1 MGLNWLVNLNA
12 TSGELTFTPNPSGG
26 PVTGVLCIEVEEWR
40 GGVKIGSIVRDIM
53 VSAVTN
59 CGNGN
64 SLPSVDSLT
73 LLQGTV
79 QQLAPTYFN
88 MCQIDTLEILIHAS
102 DADSLQQVIMETT
115 ASIPGLS
122 FWNNSINPPTAVLRF
137 IPPTFGEYDIP
148 IRVLDDFCT
157 VRGEHVEYIHVSVG
171 GTCLTG
177 TVTNTACG
185 QSNGAIDLTI
195 SAGLTPFTYL
205 WSNGANT
212 EDISGLASGS
222 YTVTATDAQ
231 GNTFTKSFFVNGTSI
246 NSNASLT
253 QPTCLNRVGSIAL
266 APAGGM
272 APYTYSWNSGQT
284 TASIGNLSPMNY
296 TVTLTDANGC
306 VRQENYLISPPD
318 SCFNMI
324 TGVVFTDLNGN
335 CVKDTNEDV
344 IPYVIVDLSP
354 GGATATDSN
363 GYYSFRVDTGSFDV
377 DLFPIR
383 FKSFL
388 CPAGGSH
395 QTSFASYKH
404 LDSLDF
410 AMKTDTV
417 VDLEVEAYHYPV
429 KVGRN
434 SYHYFNVYNNSNLP
448 RSGTV
453 TWKYAPI
460 FQVQNFYP
468 SWASYNGITRE
479 ISWNFNNLLPGRWL
493 TFAAQV
499 TLSSGVM
506 LGDTFTNVVQVL
518 PIIGDSIPANNT
530 QIMHD
535 SVRGP
540 FDPNDKQVSPQGI
553 GPVGYIEQG
562 EQEMNYT
569 VRFQNTGNDTAFHV
583 QIRDTIDINVLNAL
597 SFQRQIESHPYRL
610 NIEDDSILVFDFD
623 NIQLPDSTTDF
634 DNSEGFVKFGMRHK
648 NTLPSGTQ
656 IRNRAAIYFDSNAPI
671 ITNAVLNTIFA
682 YPVVS
687 LGPDSICV
695 GDSLQASLGAT
706 GIPPFDFIWSDGT
719 VDLNNQQGLSQI
731 EVNSGGNYQV
741 RIQDAIGNEV
751 VDSLGV
757 VIAPEPNAAFVTQ
770 MINLY
775 EFRYVDT
782 SGVNTSWFW
791 DFGDGNT
798 DTGGP
803 EKKHTY
809 PPGIYTCTLIVENG
823 CGRDTFLQ
831 MIGPILGLEDDPF
844 TQSIQLFPHP
854 VRDISYLQFDNPQG
868 KSYRLRILDL
878 QGRLVQAYPAT
889 PTSQFEIIRKDMASG
904 VYLYELIGERSY
916 FGKFMV
922 R

>member
-1 MGLNWLVNLNA
+1 
-12 TSGELTFTPNPSGG
+12 
-26 PVTGVLCIEVEEWR
+26 
-40 GGVKIGSIVRDIM
+40 
-53 VSAVTN
+53 
-59 CGNGN
+59 
-64 SLPSVDSLT
+64 
-73 LLQGTV
+73 
-79 QQLAPTYFN
+79 
-88 MCQIDTLEILIHAS
+88 
-102 DADSLQQVIMETT
+102 
-115 ASIPGLS
+115 
-122 FWNNSINPPTAVLRF
+122 
-137 IPPTFGEYDIP
+137 
-148 IRVLDDFCT
+148 
-157 VRGEHVEYIHVSVG
+157 
-171 GTCLTG
+171 
-177 TVTNTACG
+177 
-185 QSNGAIDLTI
+185 
-195 SAGLTPFTYL
+195 
-205 WSNGANT
+205 
-212 EDISGLASGS
+212 
-222 YTVTATDAQ
+222 
-231 GNTFTKSFFVNGTSI
+231 
-246 NSNASLT
+246 
-253 QPTCLNRVGSIAL
+253 
-266 APAGGM
+266 
-272 APYTYSWNSGQT
+272 
-284 TASIGNLSPMNY
+284 
-296 TVTLTDANGC
+296 
-306 VRQENYLISPPD
+306 
-318 SCFNMI
+318 
-324 TGVVFTDLNGN
+324 
-335 CVKDTNEDV
+335 
-344 IPYVIVDLSP
+344 
-354 GGATATDSN
+354 
-363 GYYSFRVDTGSFDV
+363 
-377 DLFPIR
+377 
-383 FKSFL
+383 
-388 CPAGGSH
+388 
-395 QTSFASYKH
+395 
-404 LDSLDF
+404 
-410 AMKTDTV
+410 
-417 VDLEVEAYHYPV
+417 
-429 KVGRN
+429 
-434 SYHYFNVYNNSNLP
+434 
-448 RSGTV
+448 
-453 TWKYAPI
+453 
-460 FQVQNFYP
+460 
-468 SWASYNGITRE
+468 
-479 ISWNFNNLLPGRWL
+479 
-493 TFAAQV
+493 
-499 TLSSGVM
+499 M

-553 GPVGYIEQG
+553 GPMGYIEQG

-741 RIQDAIGNEV
+741 RIQDAIGNKV